1 MKALRIH
8 KAEVPKQN
16 PKQKNSRLGNLHCQ
30 KGREDRETKVTG
42 EQMKALIFVMF
53 IKINLMQ

>member
-1 MKALRIH
+1 MKPLPDH
-8 KAEVPKQN
+8 KVEVSKQN
-16 PKQKNSRLGNLHCQ
+16 PIQKNSRLGNLHCQ

-42 EQMKALIFVMF
+42 EQMKALMFAMF